1 MIMKKITSGTELRNV
16 ILQLENRKVM
26 QEQLLKKQF
35 HATYKSLTLINL
47 FKSAFMEAF
56 ASKETHNNI
65 IDAVAKL
72 TADFLS
78 NKIIKGTSESELKK
92 QLRKLLQYGIA
103 SVVEKNSDIIQIIGE
118 SFLKSFFIN
127 KKNEET

>member
-47 FKSAFMEAF
+47 FKSAFTEAF

-65 IDAVAKL
+65 
-72 TADFLS
+72 
-78 NKIIKGTSESELKK
+78 N
-92 QLRKLLQYGIA
+92 
-103 SVVEKNSDIIQIIGE
+103 
-118 SFLKSFFIN
+118 
-127 KKNEET
+127 